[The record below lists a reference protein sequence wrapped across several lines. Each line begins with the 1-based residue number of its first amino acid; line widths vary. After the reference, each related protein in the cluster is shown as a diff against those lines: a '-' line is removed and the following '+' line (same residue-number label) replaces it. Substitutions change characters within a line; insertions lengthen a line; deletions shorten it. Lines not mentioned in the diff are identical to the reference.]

1 MSLFYYRAWA
11 GVESRGPGSVS
22 INLREDTGL
31 YYTRWGYCAL
41 LGITMAAGII
51 LNLVYL
57 AGYWAFPRA
66 MLEVPHVAIV
76 SLALRDLLV
85 CVLVVPAALDWLVAG
100 LTSWPGGEM
109 WCKTAVFV
117 DYYLTTLH
125 PLLILMLCVV
135 LYTRKLPPKMTPPS
149 PAPIV
154 NTRFVELSTQYERH
168 LDNIFHYSRMSQ
180 RSGYT
185 HRTGQSGRPHQ
196 SSRAPS
202 VAASVMSSSR
212 HDGSFRKGFAK
223 REGSVNGSYAGSVTG
238 RQQLHPNSRDRRI
251 SQSSQMSHTNS
262 YR

>member
-22 INLREDTGL
+22 IILREDNAL

-41 LGITMAAGII
+41 LGVTMTAGII

-100 LTSWPGGEM
+100 LTSWPGGEI
-109 WCKTAVFV
+109 WCKTAVFL
-117 DYYLTTLH
+117 DYYLSSLH
-125 PLLILMLCVV
+125 PLLILMLCII
-135 LYTRKLPPKMTPPS
+135 LYSRKLPPKMTPPS

-154 NTRFVELSTQYERH
+154 NTRYGDEPTHFRLKTDCTT
-168 LDNIFHYSRMSQ
+168 LNI
-180 RSGYT
+180 SGCLRGVAT
-185 HRTGQSGRPHQ
+185 PTALASLAAPQSPTSPPEPPLWLAASSPTADMTGHSGRGLPRGKDQ
-196 SSRAPS
+196 
-202 VAASVMSSSR
+202 
-212 HDGSFRKGFAK
+212 
-223 REGSVNGSYAGSVTG
+223 
-238 RQQLHPNSRDRRI
+238 
-251 SQSSQMSHTNS
+251 
-262 YR
+262 

>member
-22 INLREDTGL
+22 IILREDNAL

-41 LGITMAAGII
+41 LGVTMTAGII
-51 LNLVYL
+51 LNLIYL

-100 LTSWPGGEM
+100 LTSWPGGEI
-109 WCKTAVFV
+109 WCKTAVFL
-117 DYYLTTLH
+117 DYYLTSLH
-125 PLLILMLCVV
+125 PLLILMLCVI

-154 NTRFVELSTQYERH
+154 NTRYGDET
-168 LDNIFHYSRMSQ
+168 
-180 RSGYT
+180 T
-185 HRTGQSGRPHQ
+185 H
-196 SSRAPS
+196 
-202 VAASVMSSSR
+202 
-212 HDGSFRKGFAK
+212 F
-223 REGSVNGSYAGSVTG
+223 
-238 RQQLHPNSRDRRI
+238 
-251 SQSSQMSHTNS
+251 
-262 YR
+262 

>member
-22 INLREDTGL
+22 IILREDTGL

-154 NTRFVELSTQYERH
+154 NTRFVELSVSM
-168 LDNIFHYSRMSQ
+168 N
-180 RSGYT
+180 
-185 HRTGQSGRPHQ
+185 
-196 SSRAPS
+196 
-202 VAASVMSSSR
+202 
-212 HDGSFRKGFAK
+212 GFWL
-223 REGSVNGSYAGSVTG
+223 
-238 RQQLHPNSRDRRI
+238 RQEPKA
-251 SQSSQMSHTNS
+251 
-262 YR
+262 

>member
-22 INLREDTGL
+22 TFLREDNAL

-41 LGITMAAGII
+41 LGVTMAAGII

-76 SLALRDLLV
+76 SLALRDILV
-85 CVLVVPAALDWLVAG
+85 CLLVVPAALDWLVAG

-109 WCKTAVFV
+109 WCKTAVFL
-117 DYYLTTLH
+117 DYYLTSLH
-125 PLLILMLCVV
+125 PLLILMLCVI

-154 NTRFVELSTQYERH
+154 NTRYG
-168 LDNIFHYSRMSQ
+168 DC
-180 RSGYT
+180 
-185 HRTGQSGRPHQ
+185 
-196 SSRAPS
+196 
-202 VAASVMSSSR
+202 
-212 HDGSFRKGFAK
+212 
-223 REGSVNGSYAGSVTG
+223 
-238 RQQLHPNSRDRRI
+238 QLID
-251 SQSSQMSHTNS
+251 
-262 YR
+262 